1 MTCFAQT
8 LFVALCGL
16 VLLESSDLMA
26 SEPDAE
32 RDSIQVVIVGHLRH
46 DVVAIGGETT
56 GTEMIADDH
65 TFELD
70 LHGNQ
75 AILAKAKQLSGQ
87 RARATGRLEIR
98 SGVERGTRYIVHVA
112 TLEAAS

>member
-1 MTCFAQT
+1 MTCIAHP
-8 LFVALCGL
+8 LLVALCGL
-16 VLLESSDLMA
+16 VLLGSSDLMA
-26 SEPDAE
+26 SEPRAQ
-32 RDSIQVVIVGHLRH
+32 RDSIQVVIVGQLRH

-56 GTEMIADDH
+56 GTEMIADNH

-75 AILAKAKQLSGQ
+75 ELIGKAKQLSGQ